1 MKNICL
7 FLWMNDVA
15 PMVLLGCRTDGAIG
29 MSLRWCYWDVAP
41 TELYGCRSY
50 GAIWMSHRWSCLDV
64 APMVLLGCRSYGAVW
79 MSLLRSCLDVAPM
92 ELSNHSCFIAA
103 LDECLFQFF
112 PMIALNFNE
121 IISYCTACS
130 AEFFECFAECI
141 EFSGI

>member
-1 MKNICL
+1 MSLLRSCL
-7 FLWMNDVA
+7 DVAPTELLGCRSYGAVGMSHRWCYWDVA
-15 PMVLLGCRTDGAIG
+15 PMELLGCRTDGAIG
-29 MSLRWCYWDVAP
+29 
-41 TELYGCRSY
+41 
-50 GAIWMSHRWSCLDV
+50 
-64 APMVLLGCRSYGAVW
+64 

-103 LDECLFQFF
+103 LDERLFQFF

-121 IISYCTACS
+121 IISYCSACS